1 MIGWTWPQ
9 DCWWCGHVVSGAWR
23 PSEDQ
28 IISVCWC
35 GLTNITNDITSFYKW
50 HLTSTSCRKVEPKL
64 EGGNCHQCYIL
75 PTEKKTGSRL
85 LHWDDQQN
93 INSLPELS
101 ACCMWRSHPAN
112 INSKWSQ
119 LRAVFCILL
128 NISLPIKFLLLC
140 WREARKCQKTVCIE
154 SYRGKLDNCRHFQ
167 PWEQGSDSMV
177 MEVWSSSELVI
188 ELLNNA
194 ISYLS
199 TC

>member
-119 LRAVFCILL
+119 LRAVFCILYSSQYFTAYK
-128 NISLPIKFLLLC
+128 ISIVVLKRSKKMSENRLYRILPWQIGQLQAFPTLGAGIRLH
-140 WREARKCQKTVCIE
+140 
-154 SYRGKLDNCRHFQ
+154 GH
-167 PWEQGSDSMV
+167 GG
-177 MEVWSSSELVI
+177 LVLVRVGNRI
-188 ELLNNA
+188 TE
-194 ISYLS
+194 
-199 TC
+199 